1 MTRHLYLCGDI
12 GGTNA
17 RFSLFASSRT
27 DGFDYSKLSGADV
40 DLGKGGNEVSLGE
53 QVFMCKNHSSLAEII
68 TLFLSKYNT
77 SKEPLY
83 CMCLAVAGPV
93 NNNTAKITNLPWLI
107 DGAALADSFKAH
119 KVVLLNDFV
128 GIGYG
133 LLALSSKDLQVVH
146 PGCGKVNPT
155 GVKAVI
161 GAGTGLGECF
171 LTHNGRDYD
180 VWPAEGGHADFAPRN
195 RTEFEI
201 LEHILHAENA
211 KPNQTHP
218 VDRVSVERVTSG
230 SGLPNIYHCLA
241 RKHPDQVNPDIAKLI
256 ADKGI
261 LAGSVIAENAQT
273 GKCLVCVKTMDV
285 FCSTYGAEAGNLC
298 LKTLPTGGLYIAGG
312 IAMKVMDIMKKNNQ
326 FVSAYLAKG
335 RMSQVLNQFPIYL
348 ITHPNVGLLGSQVTC
363 RRILHQADSTQLIR
377 SKL

>member
-1 MTRHLYLCGDI
+1 MLALIILLFYL
-12 GGTNA
+12 
-17 RFSLFASSRT
+17 LP
-27 DGFDYSKLSGADV
+27 
-40 DLGKGGNEVSLGE
+40 
-53 QVFMCKNHSSLAEII
+53 
-68 TLFLSKYNT
+68 FL
-77 SKEPLY
+77 E
-83 CMCLAVAGPV
+83 
-93 NNNTAKITNLPWLI
+93 PWLI

-218 VDRVSVERVTSG
+218 LVTRERRRKPIVD
-230 SGLPNIYHCLA
+230 
-241 RKHPDQVNPDIAKLI
+241 Q
-256 ADKGI
+256 
-261 LAGSVIAENAQT
+261 
-273 GKCLVCVKTMDV
+273 
-285 FCSTYGAEAGNLC
+285 
-298 LKTLPTGGLYIAGG
+298 
-312 IAMKVMDIMKKNNQ
+312 MKALD
-326 FVSAYLAKG
+326 
-335 RMSQVLNQFPIYL
+335 
-348 ITHPNVGLLGSQVTC
+348 
-363 RRILHQADSTQLIR
+363 
-377 SKL
+377 